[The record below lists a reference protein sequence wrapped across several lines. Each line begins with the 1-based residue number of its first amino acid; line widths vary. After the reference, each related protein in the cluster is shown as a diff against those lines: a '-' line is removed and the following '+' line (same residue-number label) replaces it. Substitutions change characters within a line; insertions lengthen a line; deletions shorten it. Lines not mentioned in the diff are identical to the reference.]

1 MKLTEMFISRM
12 EGFADEPLCIY
23 QVYTSKGRAGTL
35 VLKGP
40 DRKFV
45 AAFDCIDDAREAIL
59 GYPVDDQEGGQWRF
73 EEVSQEAAPEDT
85 LLGKILDFLDKKIEA
100 CGSFK
105 DNSEGGALKSVRKY
119 VEQLGKT
126 KNSSSVLSTSR

>member
-23 QVYTSKGRAGTL
+23 QVYTSKGCAGTL

-45 AAFDCIDDAREAIL
+45 ATFDCIDDAREAIL
-59 GYPVDDQEGGQWRF
+59 GYPVDNQEGGQWQM
-73 EEVSQEAAPEDT
+73 EVTSD
-85 LLGKILDFLDKKIEA
+85 
-100 CGSFK
+100 
-105 DNSEGGALKSVRKY
+105 
-119 VEQLGKT
+119 EQT
-126 KNSSSVLSTSR
+126 H